1 MKWNNNELT
10 YLKENYALLGSDIS
24 NTINRT
30 KKSISQK
37 AFELGLKA
45 DRKLVNEKISTIKLK
60 NHKEFSDFKI
70 NPEQFLNITTPEI
83 AYILGFLW
91 ADGYIRKD
99 VIILWLKRT
108 DAENIK
114 HIFDKIGKWN
124 IYYRYKNNKYRKEQM
139 CFLTNNRFIYDF
151 LVENDYKE
159 KSLKS
164 PDKILSLI
172 PDNLKHYFYRG
183 YFDGDGSIYK
193 YDKYYQIGLN
203 ICSTYNQ
210 DWNFMIKLFD
220 TLKINVTIKQNKY
233 LTKDNKENKLSR
245 LTILNKKEVILFCD
259 YIYQDFDNIALIRK
273 YNIYKQIKYNFL
285 LLDDIR
291 NSNDVYNYTKNKVYL
306 DNDWVIVRSYKEFIK
321 YIEKLKNLENLTISL
336 DHDLGLTENKI
347 EKNGYDCVK
356 WLCNYCQDNNIKF
369 PKYYIHSMNDVGALN
384 MLSYINNYIKCVEQ
398 N

>member
-1 MKWNNNELT
+1 MKWNDNELA
-10 YLKENYALLGSDIS
+10 YLKENYVLLGSDIS
-24 NTINRT
+24 DTINRSKT
-30 KKSISQK
+30 AISQK

-45 DRKLVNEKISTIKLK
+45 DRKSINEKISTIKLK

-83 AYILGFLW
+83 SYILGFLW

-114 HIFDKIGKWN
+114 HIFDKIGEWN
-124 IYYRYKNNKYRKEQM
+124 IYYRYKNNSYRKEQM

-151 LVENDYKE
+151 LVDNDYKE

-172 PDNLKHYFYRG
+172 PNNLKHYFYRG

-210 DWNFMIKLFD
+210 DWNFMIKLFE

-245 LTILNKKEVILFCD
+245 LTILNKKEVIVFCD
-259 YIYQDFDNIALIRK
+259 YIYQNFDNIALIRK
-273 YNIYKQIKYNFL
+273 YNIYKQIKYKFL

-291 NSNDVYNYTKNKVYL
+291 NSNDIYNYTKNKIYL
-306 DNDWVIVRSYKEFIK
+306 DNDWIVVRSYKDFIK

-336 DHDLGLTENKI
+336 DHDLGLTENEI
-347 EKNGYDCVK
+347 EKTGYDCVK

-384 MLSYINNYIKCVEQ
+384 MLSYINNYIKYVE